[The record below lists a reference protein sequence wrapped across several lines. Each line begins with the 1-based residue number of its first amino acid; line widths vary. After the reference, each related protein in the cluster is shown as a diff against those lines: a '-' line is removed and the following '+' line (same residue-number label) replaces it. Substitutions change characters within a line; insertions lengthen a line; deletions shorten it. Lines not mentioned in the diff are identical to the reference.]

1 MLIFLN
7 NLINFILCLW
17 VSITIMVETILFLL
31 KMYINKNIEKN
42 KCITTE

>member
-17 VSITIMVETILFLL
+17 VSITIMVETISFLL
-31 KMYINKNIEKN
+31 KMYINKNIEK
-42 KCITTE
+42 K